1 MTKYSETIN
10 DILDFFDD
18 VEITYKEAIAKR
30 NETEAEIQDLL
41 HELELEDLSYHD
53 KGKVVKE
60 LTLLRKERREAKYTI
75 QQLDPVLIFI
85 KNNTKALEALGR
97 TYDDV
102 VKQERLTDPESV
114 IYNRKTNVIERVLN
128 R

>member
-1 MTKYSETIN
+1 MVKYSETIN
-10 DILDFFDD
+10 DILNFFDD

-41 HELELEDLSYHD
+41 HELELEELSYHD

-60 LTLLRKERREAKYTI
+60 LTELRKERRQAKYTI

>member
-1 MTKYSETIN
+1 MVKYSETIN
-10 DILDFFDD
+10 DILNFFDD
-18 VEITYKEAIAKR
+18 IEISYKNAIEKR

-60 LTLLRKERREAKYTI
+60 LTLLRRERREAKYTI
-75 QQLDPVLIFI
+75 QQLDPLLIFK
-85 KNNTKALEALGR
+85 KNNGKALEALGR
-97 TYDDV
+97 CYDDV

-114 IYNRKTNVIERVLN
+114 VYNRRTDVIERILN

>member
-1 MTKYSETIN
+1 MVKYSETIN
-10 DILDFFDD
+10 DILNFFDD
-18 VEITYKEAIAKR
+18 AEITYKEAIAKR